1 MTSFDDLLSQV
12 PISQI
17 ADQLGVDQR
26 TATDAVSAALPTLLG
41 GLQANAARPE
51 GAAALLG
58 ALGDHGGL
66 VEGEGGVDLNQVDTA
81 DGAKIVDNVF
91 GDEKNQV
98 ISALGATG
106 GGGGGND
113 LMAKL
118 LPILAPIVLAY
129 LAKQLTGSGGAAAP
143 APAPAP
149 QSSGGG
155 LGDLLGGLLG
165 GASNSGGLGG
175 VIGEALAK
183 NAGGALGGVLGGL
196 LGGKR

>member
-17 ADQLGVDQR
+17 ADQLGVDRQ
-26 TATDAVSAALPTLLG
+26 TATDAVTAALPTLLG
-41 GLQANAARPE
+41 GLQVNAARPE
-51 GAAALLG
+51 GEAALLG

-66 VEGEGGVDLNQVDTA
+66 VEGEGSVDLNQVDTA

-91 GDEKNQV
+91 GDEKSQV
-98 ISALGATG
+98 ISALGATD
-106 GGGGGND
+106 GGGGND
-113 LMAKL
+113 LIAKL

-129 LAKQLTGSGGAAAP
+129 LAKQLTGGGSAP

-149 QSSGGG
+149 QASGGG

-183 NAGGALGGVLGGL
+183 NAGGALGGILGGL